1 MSQETPKRILVLGA
15 GLVTRPLVAYLLKVP
30 EFTLTVATRT
40 VSKAERMIADHPRGR
55 AVTLNVEDD
64 DSLRELVSGADL
76 VISLVPYAYHVKVA
90 KLCIAMKRQMVTTSY
105 VSPEMR
111 ALDGAA
117 KEAGVCI
124 LNEIGLD
131 PGIDHMSAMKIIH
144 AVEDAGGTVA
154 GFTSNCGGLPAP
166 EANTNPWGY
175 KFSWSPRGVVLAAR
189 NAARY
194 LWEGELREVPGPE
207 LFGDV
212 KHVTVEGLGDFEVY
226 PNRDSMGYREIY
238 GLDDTRTLFR
248 GTFRY
253 PGHCATWKA
262 LADLGWLDLEERE
275 VAGMTFGAFFAGLI
289 GSQGD
294 LKADLAAKLG
304 LDPDADPI
312 RRMEWLGLL
321 GGDPVPGERKS
332 PLDVLA
338 ERLLAMLPYE
348 KRERDMIILQHTF
361 RAEYPEGRAERIV
374 STLVATGIPGGDSSM
389 SRTVSLPAAIATRMI
404 LQGEIATTG
413 VHVPVIPEIY
423 EPVLAELAALGIA
436 FEDKREDLG

>member
-1 MSQETPKRILVLGA
+1 MSEATPKRVLVLGA
-15 GLVTRPLVAYLLKVP
+15 GLVTRPLVEYLLNVP

-40 VSKAERMIADHPRGR
+40 VSKAERMIGDHPRGK

-64 DSLRELVSGADL
+64 ASLRELVSGADL

-90 KLCIAMKRQMVTTSY
+90 KLCIEMKRQMVTTSY

-117 KEAGVCI
+117 KEAGVCV

-144 AVEDAGGTVA
+144 EVENAGGTVA

-194 LWEGELREVPGPE
+194 LWEGQLREVPGPE

-212 KHVTVEGLGDFEVY
+212 KPATVKGLGDFEIY
-226 PNRDSMGYREIY
+226 PNRDSMGYKEIY
-238 GLDDTRTLFR
+238 GLDATRTLFR
-248 GTFRY
+248 GTFRNL
-253 PGHCATWKA
+253 GHCATWKA
-262 LADLGWLDLEERE
+262 LADLGWLDLEERD
-275 VAGMTFGAFFAGLI
+275 VAGRTFGAFFAELI

-304 LDPDADPI
+304 VDAGADPI

-321 GGDPVPGERKS
+321 GDDPVPGERKS

-348 KRERDMIILQHTF
+348 KDERDMIILQHTF
-361 RAEYPEGRAERIV
+361 LAEYPEGRKERIV
-374 STLVATGIPGGDSSM
+374 STLVDYGIPGGDSSM
-389 SRTVSLPAAIATRMI
+389 ARTVSLPAAIATRMI

-423 EPVLAELAALGIA
+423 EPVLAELATLGIA
-436 FEDKREDLG
+436 FEDEREAL